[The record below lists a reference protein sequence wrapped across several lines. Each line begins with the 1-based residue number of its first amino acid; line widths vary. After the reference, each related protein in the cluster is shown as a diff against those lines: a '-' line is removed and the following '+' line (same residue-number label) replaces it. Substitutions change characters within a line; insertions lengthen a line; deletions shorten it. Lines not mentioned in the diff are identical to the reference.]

1 MFGVPLDGPANVH
14 CDNEA
19 LVKSTT
25 RPESTLKKR
34 HLSIA
39 WHRIREAC
47 AGIEPTICVAHESTL
62 TNVSDLLTKF
72 LCGKKKKDLASWV
85 LW

>member
-47 AGIEPTICVAHESTL
+47 AGVEPTIRIAHESAL
-62 TNVSDLLTKF
+62 ANVSDLLTKF
-72 LCGKKKKDLASWV
+72 LHGEKKKDLVSQV